1 MATTA
6 RELKAA
12 IGDMSVEDMM
22 TGFEQ
27 GLIYQGYDQLLH
39 DELWN
44 LMMFKTPQECG
55 ADANNSLIFN
65 TVTTGLS
72 SVGARAIGKEYT
84 PDNSKSEIHTFQM
97 TAYGGAFQVDR
108 AIMRAQRMDMTSMN
122 IDQIPNDFKTYLYR
136 QFRSKMDAII
146 EGFNST
152 FISGNG
158 TAPNWKGLEAYVTAG
173 SITPQTITLPEVL
186 TVTGAQL
193 LWRKLNT
200 MCARARTNTLVVNSV
215 GYQLL
220 CDLMF
225 LLHIN
230 NSMQKIGEVQY
241 EGISGMTI
249 VTLPDECFT
258 SISKGSGTGVIYA
271 LRIGKG
277 ERDFGIAVP
286 NDGKV
291 LDVVNPFSP
300 AGAGVAVREG
310 LVELVGC
317 IYPGIKDSVQL
328 LQITVTPAA
337 SGYTDV
343 NLVGVGSTDV
353 NIAAVGGT
361 PVTAALPVQ
370 AANGSP
376 VQVIVRDATTPG
388 AFLSIENGAVPTT
401 IKNGVGETLGTPTN
415 PMTVKVDQTTNPV
428 MKVSLTDQGGENPY
442 NPSDGLPVR
451 QTADAVPVAVK
462 SMDQRISVG
471 VKNDPRDP
479 VLKTVV
485 ADSTG
490 QQTANVADG
499 KLSVNSVT

>member
-108 AIMRAQRMDMTSMN
+108 AIMRAQRMDMTNMSF
-122 IDQIPNDFKTYLYR
+122 DQIPNDFKTYLYR

-241 EGISGMTI
+241 EGISGMAI

-258 SISKGSGTGVIYA
+258 QTSKGDGTGVIYA

-286 NDGKV
+286 NDGKA

-337 SGYTDV
+337 TGYTDV
-343 NLVGVGSTDV
+343 NLVGVGTTDV

-361 PVTAALPVQ
+361 PVAAALPVQ
-370 AANGSP
+370 TAESP
-376 VQVIVRDATTPG
+376 LQVIVRDPVTQG
-388 AFLSIENGAVPTT
+388 AFLNIENGAVPTV
-401 IKNGVGETLGTPTN
+401 IKDGTNGMGTPTN
-415 PMTVKVDQTTNPV
+415 PLSVQVEQTSKPV

-442 NPSDGLPVR
+442 DPTSGIPV
-451 QTADAVPVAVK
+451 QVK
-462 SMDQRISVG
+462 GMDPRISVG
-471 VKNDPRDP
+471 VKNDPQNP
-479 VLKTVV
+479 ALKTVV
-485 ADSTG
+485 TDSTG
-490 QQTANVADG
+490 QQTATVADG
-499 KLSVNSVT
+499 NLNVKSIT

>member
-12 IGDMSVEDMM
+12 IGDMSVQDMM

-44 LMMFKTPQECG
+44 LMVFKTPQECG
-55 ADANNSLIFN
+55 ADTNNSLIFN

-72 SVGARAIGKEYT
+72 SVGPRKIGQEYA
-84 PDNSKSEIHTFQM
+84 PDNSESEIQTFQM
-97 TAYGGAFQVDR
+97 TAYGGSFQVDR
-108 AIMRAQRMDMTSMN
+108 AIMRAQRMDMTDVSF
-122 IDQIPNDFKTYLYR
+122 DQIPNDFKTYLYR

-173 SITPQTITLPEVL
+173 TITPQTITLPEVL
-186 TVTGAQL
+186 TETGAMLMWRQL
-193 LWRKLNT
+193 NA
-200 MCARARTNTLVVNSV
+200 MCARAHTNTLVVNSV

-220 CDLMF
+220 CDLVF

-230 NSMQKIGEVQY
+230 NSMQEVGEVQY
-241 EGISGMTI
+241 EGISRMKVI
-249 VTLPDECFT
+249 TLPDECFT
-258 SISKGSGTGVIYA
+258 ATSKGSGTGVIYA
-271 LRIGKG
+271 LRIGRSR
-277 ERDFGIAVP
+277 RDFGIAVP

-317 IYPGIKDSVQL
+317 IYPGIKDAVQL
-328 LQITVTPAA
+328 LQITVTPA
-337 SGYTDV
+337 STGYTDV

-370 AANGSP
+370 AADGAAVKVNLTDATGATQYDQANGYP
-376 VQVIVRDATTPG
+376 VQVKG
-388 AFLSIENGAVPTT
+388 
-401 IKNGVGETLGTPTN
+401 
-415 PMTVKVDQTTNPV
+415 VDQRA
-428 MKVSLTDQGGENPY
+428 S
-442 NPSDGLPVR
+442 
-451 QTADAVPVAVK
+451 
-462 SMDQRISVG
+462 IG
-471 VKNDPRDP
+471 VKNDHFSPA
-479 VLKTVV
+479 LKTVV

-490 QQTANVADG
+490 QQTATVADG

>member
-6 RELKAA
+6 RELKAT

-22 TGFEQ
+22 AGFEQ

-72 SVGARAIGKEYT
+72 SVGARAIGHEYT

-108 AIMRAQRMDMTSMN
+108 AIMRAQRMDMTSMSF
-122 IDQIPNDFKTYLYR
+122 DQIPNDFKTYLYR

-258 SISKGSGTGVIYA
+258 STSKGSGTGVIYA

-328 LQITVTPAA
+328 LQITVTPAS

-343 NLVGVGSTDV
+343 NLASVGATDV

-370 AANGSP
+370 AADGSP
-376 VQVIVRDATTPG
+376 LQVIVRDPTNPG
-388 AFLSIENGAVPTT
+388 VFLSLENGAVPVT
-401 IKNGVGETLGTPTN
+401 IDEMSNGLGTPTN
-415 PMTVKVDQTTNPV
+415 PLNVQVDQSTKPV
-428 MKVSLTDQGGENPY
+428 MKVSLTDQSGENPY
-442 NPSDGLPVR
+442 NPSNGLPVR
-451 QTADAVPVAVK
+451 QIADTIPVAVK
-462 SMDQRISVG
+462 SMDQRISIG
-471 VKNDPRDP
+471 VKNDPQNP

-485 ADSTG
+485 TDSTG

-499 KLSVNSVT
+499 NLSVKSVT

>member
-6 RELKAA
+6 RELHSALA
-12 IGDMSVEDMM
+12 EQTVEDMM
-22 TGFEQ
+22 TGFDQ

-44 LMMFKTPQECG
+44 LMVFKTPQECG
-55 ADANNSLIFN
+55 ADTNNSLIFN
-65 TVTTGLS
+65 TVTTDLP
-72 SVGARAIGKEYT
+72 SVGPRKIGQEYT
-84 PDNSKSEIHTFQM
+84 PDNSESEIQTFQM
-97 TAYGGAFQVDR
+97 TAYGGSFQVDR
-108 AIMRAQRMDMTSMN
+108 AIMRAQRMDMTNMN
-122 IDQIPNDFKTYLYR
+122 FDQIPNDFKTYLYR

-173 SITPQTITLPEVL
+173 TITPQTITLPEVL
-186 TVTGAQL
+186 TEAGAML
-193 LWRKLNT
+193 MWRRLNA

-230 NSMQKIGEVQY
+230 NSMQEIGEVQY
-241 EGISGMTI
+241 EGISKMKI

-258 SISKGSGTGVIYA
+258 ATSKGSGTGVIYA
-271 LRIGKG
+271 LRIGRG
-277 ERDFGIAVP
+277 RRDFGIAVP

-317 IYPGIKDSVQL
+317 IYPGIKDSIQL
-328 LQITVTPAA
+328 LQITVTPSAA
-337 SGYTDV
+337 GYTNV
-343 NLVGVGSTDV
+343 NLAGVGTTDV
-353 NIAAVGGT
+353 NIAAVGGA

-370 AANGSP
+370 AADGTAVKVNLTDATGATPFEDANGYP
-376 VQVIVRDATTPG
+376 VQ
-388 AFLSIENGAVPTT
+388 
-401 IKNGVGETLGTPTN
+401 
-415 PMTVKVDQTTNPV
+415 
-428 MKVSLTDQGGENPY
+428 
-442 NPSDGLPVR
+442 
-451 QTADAVPVAVK
+451 VK

-471 VKNDPRDP
+471 VKNDPQHP

-490 QQTANVADG
+490 AQTANVADG
-499 KLSVNSVT
+499 KLNVNSVT